1 MQPTSTTN
9 RSQILLLL
17 GVTAIVLMVIS
28 QVWLRVSPVVML
40 KLTWNSTHF
49 LLGAGLALVVSLAS
63 TVVYR
68 VWPSYRESA
77 NYYLDLI
84 LHPLVLPDL
93 IWVGLLPGLSE
104 ELLFRGV
111 MLPEFGL
118 DWGGILLSS
127 LCFGALHMTNWQH
140 WAYVVWATL
149 IGMAFAWSAVATGN
163 LLVPIV
169 AHVLTNWISAIVWK
183 SRQANV

>member
-1 MQPTSTTN
+1 MQPTTN

-28 QVWLRVSPVVML
+28 QAWLRVSSVVML
-40 KLTWNSTHF
+40 KLTWNASHV
-49 LLGAGLALVVSLAS
+49 LLGAGVAMSVSLAS
-63 TVVYR
+63 ALVYR
-68 VWPSYRESA
+68 IWPSYRESA

-111 MLPEFGL
+111 MLPE
-118 DWGGILLSS
+118 
-127 LCFGALHMTNWQH
+127 
-140 WAYVVWATL
+140 
-149 IGMAFAWSAVATGN
+149 IGRASCRERV
-163 LLVPIV
+163 
-169 AHVLTNWISAIVWK
+169 
-183 SRQANV
+183 

>member
-1 MQPTSTTN
+1 MQPTTTT

-40 KLTWNSTHF
+40 KLTLNVSHF
-49 LLGAGLALVVSLAS
+49 LLGLGLALGVSLAS
-63 TVVYR
+63 ALVYR
-68 VWPSYRESA
+68 LWPSYRESA

-127 LCFGALHMTNWQH
+127 LCFGALHMTNWKH

-149 IGMAFAWSAVATGN
+149 IGMVFAWSAVATGN

-183 SRQANV
+183 SRSSSM

>member
-1 MQPTSTTN
+1 MQPTTTN

-28 QVWLRVSPVVML
+28 QVWLRVSSVVML
-40 KLTWNSTHF
+40 KLTWNAPNF
-49 LLGAGLALVVSLAS
+49 LLGLGLALAVSLAS
-63 TVVYR
+63 SVVYR

-118 DWGGILLSS
+118 DWVGILLSS

-149 IGMAFAWSAVATGN
+149 IGVVFAWSAVVTGN

-183 SRQANV
+183 ARQSSM

>member
-1 MQPTSTTN
+1 M
-9 RSQILLLL
+9 
-17 GVTAIVLMVIS
+17 
-28 QVWLRVSPVVML
+28 
-40 KLTWNSTHF
+40 
-49 LLGAGLALVVSLAS
+49 
-63 TVVYR
+63 
-68 VWPSYRESA
+68 
-77 NYYLDLI
+77 
-84 LHPLVLPDL
+84 
-93 IWVGLLPGLSE
+93 GLLPGLSE

-149 IGMAFAWSAVATGN
+149 IGTVFAWSAVVTGN

-183 SRQANV
+183 TRQSSV

>member
-1 MQPTSTTN
+1 MQPTTTN

-40 KLTWNSTHF
+40 KLTWNASHF
-49 LLGAGLALVVSLAS
+49 LLGLGLALGVSLAS
-63 TVVYR
+63 ALVYR

-149 IGMAFAWSAVATGN
+149 IGIIFAWSAVATGN

-169 AHVLTNWISAIVWK
+169 AHVLTNWISAIIWK
-183 SRQANV
+183 IRSSSM

>member
-1 MQPTSTTN
+1 MQPTN

-17 GVTAIVLMVIS
+17 GVTAVVLMVIA
-28 QVWLRVSPVVML
+28 QVWLRLSPVVMIRL
-40 KLTWNSTHF
+40 LWKPEHF
-49 LLGAGLALVVSLAS
+49 LFGVGLAIAVTLAS
-63 TVVYR
+63 SVIYQ
-68 VWPSYRESA
+68 VWSPYRESA
-77 NYYLDLI
+77 DYYLDLI
-84 LHPLVLPDL
+84 LKPLILPDL

-118 DWGGILLSS
+118 DWGGIVLSS
-127 LCFGALHMTNWQH
+127 LCFGALHMTNFQH

-149 IGMAFAWSAVATGN
+149 IGIVFAWSAVVTGN

-169 AHVLTNWISAIVWK
+169 AHILTNLISAIVWK
-183 SRQANV
+183 SRQVKM

>member
-1 MQPTSTTN
+1 MQPTTTN

-40 KLTWNSTHF
+40 KLTWNASHL
-49 LLGAGLALVVSLAS
+49 LLGLGLALGVSLAS
-63 TVVYR
+63 ALVYR
-68 VWPSYRESA
+68 IWPSYRDSA

-149 IGMAFAWSAVATGN
+149 IGIIFAWSAVATGN

-169 AHVLTNWISAIVWK
+169 AHVLTNWISAIIWK
-183 SRQANV
+183 IRSSSM

>member
-1 MQPTSTTN
+1 MQPTTTN

-17 GVTAIVLMVIS
+17 GVTAIVLMVVS
-28 QVWLRVSPVVML
+28 QVWLRVSSVVML
-40 KLTWNSTHF
+40 KLTWNTSDF
-49 LLGAGLALVVSLAS
+49 LLGLALALTVSIAS
-63 TVVYR
+63 SFVYR
-68 VWPSYRESA
+68 VWNPYRESA

-84 LHPLVLPDL
+84 LNPLVLPDL

-149 IGMAFAWSAVATGN
+149 IGTVFAWSAVVTGN

-183 SRQANV
+183 TRQPSV